1 MRPSC
6 SGIACSYLAE
16 PYPVSGR
23 CRCTVRAKMDGLDH
37 AAPIDALRRRLRR
50 TRPPMASIAFR
61 HLAWRGFERALD
73 PLGAPRALAE
83 AKPSRARD
91 LEGFKDSLRS

>member
-1 MRPSC
+1 
-6 SGIACSYLAE
+6 
-16 PYPVSGR
+16 
-23 CRCTVRAKMDGLDH
+23 
-37 AAPIDALRRRLRR
+37 
-50 TRPPMASIAFR
+50 MASIAFR